1 MSTSKNLI
9 CIEEARTW
17 VKKWQTDCPNNC
29 KAFLIPT
36 KDLVGALEEMGVLKK
51 KKNGDYRLRKVNK
64 TGVRAYMAID
74 KNIEEGGGEKLLVVG
89 TRIDCNGVHR
99 DIVEDEKPSGCADGK
114 IDTIVSNLNGSG
126 VFDFTAPCPTTCDK
140 NLSLIHI

>member
-29 KAFLIPT
+29 K
-36 KDLVGALEEMGVLKK
+36 
-51 KKNGDYRLRKVNK
+51 
-64 TGVRAYMAID
+64 
-74 KNIEEGGGEKLLVVG
+74 
-89 TRIDCNGVHR
+89 VHR

-140 NLSLIHI
+140 NSPLFDPN

>member
-1 MSTSKNLI
+1 MSTSNNLI
-9 CIEEARTW
+9 SIEEAKTW
-17 VKKWQTDCPNNC
+17 TEKWQTDCPDNC

-36 KDLVGALEEMGVLKK
+36 IDLVEALEEMGVLKK

-74 KNIEEGGGEKLLVVG
+74 ENTEEGGGEKLLIVG

-99 DIVEDEKPSGCADGK
+99 DIIEGEKPSSCEDGK
-114 IDTIVSNLNGSG
+114 INAAVSNLEGSG
-126 VFDFTAPCPTTCDK
+126 VFDFTEPCPNNCDQDSPLF
-140 NLSLIHI
+140 NP